1 MKTTDAA
8 RGKWFGI
15 LRHFGLDESF
25 LRNRHGPCPM
35 CGGKDRYRFDDKDGS
50 GSYYCGGCGA
60 GDGMALLMRYTGM
73 DFKAAAKAVDEV
85 VGNVEASKPKPVRD
99 PRVRLRKVHQ
109 GLQSMDAIN
118 PVRLYLRHRCLS
130 PSPITQY
137 HPALAYYEDGKRV
150 GSYPAMIHML
160 TSAKGEPLTYHVTYL
175 TTRGDKAPVRAPK
188 KVLPA
193 TGMLPGGAIRLFEA
207 GEVLGIAEGIETA
220 LAASKRDGIP
230 VWAAYSAGLLE
241 QWRVPQGVNNVV
253 IYGDNDESYTGQAA
267 AYGLAKR
274 LRHEGFG
281 VDVRIPDWVGDWAD
295 EVSA

>member
-1 MKTTDAA
+1 MKTVEAA
-8 RGKWFGI
+8 QGKWYGI
-15 LRHFGLDESF
+15 LRHFGMDESF

-35 CGGKDRYRFDDKDGS
+35 CGGKDRYRWDDKDGT

-60 GDGMALLMRYTGM
+60 GSGMDLLMKSTGM
-73 DFKAAAKAVDEV
+73 DFKTAAKAVDEV
-85 VGNVEASKPKPVRD
+85 VGNVEAATPKPRTD
-99 PRVRLRKVHQ
+99 PRVRLRKVYQ

-118 PVRLYLRHRCLS
+118 PVRLYLRHRGLS

-137 HPALAYYEDGKRV
+137 HPALAYYDDGRRA
-150 GSYPAMIHML
+150 GTYPAMIHML
-160 TSAKGEPLTYHVTYL
+160 TSAAGEPLTYHVTYL
-175 TTRGDKAPVRAPK
+175 TQRGDKAPVRAPK

-241 QWRVPQGVNNVV
+241 QWQVPKGVSNVV

>member
-1 MKTTDAA
+1 MKTVDAA

-15 LRHFGLDESF
+15 LRHFGLDESY

-35 CGGKDRYRFDDKDGS
+35 CGGRDRFRWDDKQGS
-50 GSYYCGGCGA
+50 GSYYCTHCEP

-73 DFKAAAKAVDEV
+73 DFKTAAKAVDEV
-85 VGNVEASKPKPVRD
+85 VGNVEAKPAKPARD
-99 PRVRLRKVHQ
+99 PRVRLRAVYQ

-137 HPALAYYEDGKRV
+137 HPALAYYDDGKRV
-150 GSYPAMIHML
+150 GTYPAMIHML
-160 TSAKGEPLTYHVTYL
+160 TSAEGEPLTYHVTYL
-175 TTRGDKAPVRAPK
+175 TQRGEKAPVRAAK

-241 QWRVPQGVNNVV
+241 KWQVPEGVSNVV
-253 IYGDNDESYTGQAA
+253 IYGDNDESFTGQAA
-267 AYGLAKR
+267 AYALARR
-274 LRHEGFG
+274 LTNAGFG